1 MRAAGEMIF
10 WIFSDMKNKV
20 SVVFVCMGNKV
31 SAQHNALRHAGF
43 RWVHV

>member
-20 SVVFVCMGNKV
+20 SVVFVCMGNMESISFKAN
-31 SAQHNALRHAGF
+31 SSKGF
-43 RWVHV
+43 KRVRR